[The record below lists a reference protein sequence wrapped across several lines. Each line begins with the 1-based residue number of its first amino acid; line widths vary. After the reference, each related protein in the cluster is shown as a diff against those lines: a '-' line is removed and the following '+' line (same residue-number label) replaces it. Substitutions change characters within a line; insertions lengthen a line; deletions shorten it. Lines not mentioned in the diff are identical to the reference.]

1 MAARVRTK
9 DEETFMQ
16 LTGLRYGAGLLDLVA
31 FPRPDVL
38 SGGAT
43 KEKIQEMLDRHGR
56 LVVKPLFYGG
66 VGRKGKA
73 GLVRVVD
80 NVMDALEAKRE
91 LYFATHRWGTSEV
104 RANGITYE
112 AYVESELEVY
122 FSITACSVQRKPIF
136 TLTPQGGV
144 DVESLPTD
152 QKAIIDIDPFIGI
165 KSFDITN
172 ALNDTGCPEPYIS
185 PLVRYLPRLWDL
197 FENYGMTT
205 IEVNPIRVQQEG
217 SSYLPVACDLKVA
230 FDQDNDAWRRLGL
243 PATIFL
249 TDVSP
254 FEAEINKLRTYQG
267 QSDVL
272 ELNPQGTIIPFM
284 FGGGA
289 SSAATE
295 TLGKNAIFASDF
307 GGNPPYEKMYEISR
321 IVLKHWYAS
330 ANVLLVIGGKAN
342 NTDIYVTFAGI
353 FDALRDHVA
362 EHGKRPLYVVIGRGG
377 PNLVKGMF
385 YAKDILD
392 ALRFPYKMFGFDTSM
407 IRVLEYANR
416 INAWWGREGRTQY
429 LARLGGEAVEVE
441 TPPAPETPKS
451 AAVGRGGVAAD
462 GRLAHHPRPCVRFRQ
477 LRG

>member
-1 MAARVRTK
+1 
-9 DEETFMQ
+9 MQ
-16 LTGLRYGAGLLDLVA
+16 LAGLRYGAELLDLVD

-43 KEKIQEMLDRHGR
+43 KEQIQEMLDRHGK
-56 LVVKPLFYGG
+56 LVVKPLFFGG
-66 VGRKGKA
+66 VGKKGKA

-80 NVMDALEAKRE
+80 TLMDALDAKRE
-91 LYFATHRWGTSEV
+91 LYFAVHRWGTSEV
-104 RANGITYE
+104 HANGVTYE

-122 FSITACSVQRKPIF
+122 FSIIACSVQRKPTF
-136 TLTPQGGV
+136 TITPRGGV
-144 DVESLPTD
+144 DVESLGPD
-152 QKAIIDIDPFIGI
+152 QKAVVDIDPFIGI
-165 KSFDITN
+165 NSFDITN
-172 ALNDTGCPEPYIS
+172 ALTDTACPEQYIS

-205 IEVNPIRVQQEG
+205 IEINPIRVHWAG
-217 SSYLPVACDLKVA
+217 STYLPIACDLKVA
-230 FDQDNDAWRRLGL
+230 FDQDSDAWKRLGL
-243 PATIFL
+243 PSTIFM
-249 TDVSP
+249 TDVTP

-295 TLGKNAIFASDF
+295 TLGKSGIFASDF

-321 IVLKHWYAS
+321 IVLKHWYAQ

-342 NTDIYVTFAGI
+342 NTDIYSTFKGI

-362 EHGKRPLYVVIGRGG
+362 EVGRRPLYVIVGRGG
-377 PNLVKGMF
+377 PNVIKGMF

-407 IRVLEYANR
+407 IRVLEWAKR
-416 INAWWGREGRTQY
+416 MDDWWGREGKAQY
-429 LARLGGEAVEVE
+429 LARLSGQTVATSDARVASEG
-441 TPPAPETPKS
+441 
-451 AAVGRGGVAAD
+451 AATGM
-462 GRLAHHPRPCVRFRQ
+462 
-477 LRG
+477 

>member
-1 MAARVRTK
+1 
-9 DEETFMQ
+9 MQ
-16 LTGLRYGAGLLDLVA
+16 LTGLRYGAELLDLVE

-43 KEKIQEMLDRHGR
+43 KERLQEMLDRHGK

-66 VGRKGKA
+66 VGKKGKA

-80 NVMDALEAKRE
+80 NVMDALDAKRE
-91 LYFATHRWGTSEV
+91 LYFAMHRWGTSAV
-104 RANGITYE
+104 RANGVTYE

-122 FSITACSVQRKPIF
+122 FSIVACSMERKPIF

-144 DVESLPTD
+144 DVEGLPPN
-152 QKAIIDIDPFIGI
+152 QKSVVDIDPFIGI
-165 KSFDITN
+165 NSFDITN
-172 ALNDTGCPEPYIS
+172 SLTDTECPEQYIS
-185 PLVRYLPRLWDL
+185 PLVKYLPRLWHL

-205 IEVNPIRVQQEG
+205 IEINPIRVQRRG
-217 SSYLPVACDLKVA
+217 NSFLPVACDLKVA
-230 FDQDNDAWRRLGL
+230 FDQDNDAWKRLGL
-243 PATIFL
+243 PHTIFHSE
-249 TDVSP
+249 VSP

-267 QSDVL
+267 QSDAL
-272 ELNPQGTIIPFM
+272 ELNPHGTIIPFM

-295 TLGKNAIFASDF
+295 TLGKNGIFASDF
-307 GGNPPYEKMYEISR
+307 GGNPPYEKMYDISR
-321 IVLKHWYAS
+321 IVLKHWYAQ

-342 NTDIYVTFAGI
+342 NTDIYVTFKGI

-362 EHGKRPLYVVIGRGG
+362 EHGKRPIYVVIGRGG

-392 ALRFPYKMFGFDTSM
+392 ALRLPYKMFGFDTSM

-416 INAWWGREGRTQY
+416 IDAWWGQRGRNLYLTRMSGEREEP
-429 LARLGGEAVEVE
+429 L
-441 TPPAPETPKS
+441 PAPAPVLQPT
-451 AAVGRGGVAAD
+451 AAGE
-462 GRLAHHPRPCVRFRQ
+462 
-477 LRG
+477 